1 MAMQDLAQLAAATH
15 WRDPIIIVG
24 ANPVGLITALGL
36 AYYRIPSIVVEE
48 GAGTS
53 LESNQLALLDQ
64 STFAI
69 LDTWSK
75 SGQQIVAN
83 GVIPTAERVLF
94 RKSQLYRAPLA
105 THEPGASYPRLLNIH
120 QATLEHLLL
129 QILQRMGGCQVLWQH
144 SVRGMVQDHQGVDI
158 ELATPA
164 GNKYLRAPYLLVT
177 NGPPT
182 PMHNALGMDHADITP
197 DQHFLSLDIL
207 TKLENPHERWYW
219 FDAPFN
225 SGYITQLHPLPDGVV
240 RVVYQLRPGEDQAA
254 IGRPD
259 ALQQRIV
266 NMLGQQHPFEVI
278 ALNTH
283 SYQRRVIEQF
293 KHGRLL
299 FLGNAAHSLSLF
311 GASEVN
317 SGAQDAW
324 NLVWKL
330 ALVRAGLAIEESLL
344 DTYHIE
350 RHAAS
355 AAYLEST
362 ADTMSFLTPPHGL
375 AQWKRNTT
383 LRLSQPFRVMR
394 NSIQLGDSSGPYT
407 YQNSPVFSDDHR
419 LYLGGRFTQLTG
431 EQSATLKR
439 FRLGPRVGTHAPA
452 LTLPNADTGMPVS
465 LLARSAQ
472 GFIALCFT
480 ADVEM
485 AMAVLQEVPMQVSG
499 VPISF
504 LVITPVMPAV
514 PAEAGITSVLDAEG
528 KAASAYNAGPR
539 SLYLVRPDRI
549 IAARRFDSDFNDI
562 PALLRHAVGEDV
574 VDTQSRLP
582 RTSSTASRV
591 NLPHFFQ

>member
-1 MAMQDLAQLAAATH
+1 MVSDDLAQLSAATH
-15 WRDPIIIVG
+15 WHDPIIIVG

-36 AYYRIPSIVVEE
+36 AYYRIPSVVVDE
-48 GAGTS
+48 GSGTS

-64 STFAI
+64 STLAI
-69 LDTWSK
+69 LDTWSQ

-83 GVIPTAERVLF
+83 GVIPTGERVLF

-105 THEPGASYPRLLNIH
+105 VYEPGMPYPRLLNIH

-129 QILQRMGGCQVLWQH
+129 QILQRVGGCQVLWQH
-144 SVRGMVQDHQGVDI
+144 SVRDMVQDHEGVDI
-158 ELATPA
+158 ELATPG
-164 GNKYLRAPYLLVT
+164 GNKYLRVPYLLVT

-182 PMHNALGMDHADITP
+182 PMHDALGINHTGTTP
-197 DQHFLSLDIL
+197 DQRFLSLDIL

-225 SGYITQLHPLPDGVV
+225 PGYITQLHPLPDGIV
-240 RVVYQLRPGEDQAA
+240 RVVYQLRPGEDPAA
-254 IGRPD
+254 IGRPE

-266 NMLGQQHPFEVI
+266 NMLGQRSYEVI

-283 SYQRRVIEQF
+283 SYQRRAIEQF

-299 FLGNAAHSLSLF
+299 FLGSAAHSLSLF
-311 GASEVN
+311 GASEAN

-330 ALVRAGLAIEESLL
+330 ALVRAGLAMEESLL

-350 RHAAS
+350 RHAA
-355 AAYLEST
+355 AVAYLEST
-362 ADTMSFLTPPHGL
+362 NETMSFLTPPRGL
-375 AQWKRNTT
+375 AEWKRNTT
-383 LRLSQPFRVMR
+383 LKLSQPFKVMR
-394 NSIQLGDSSGPYT
+394 NSIQLGDSSGSYT
-407 YQNSPVFSDDHR
+407 YKNSPIFSDDHR
-419 LYLGGRFTQLTG
+419 LYLGGRFTELSG

-439 FRLGPRVGTHAPA
+439 FRLGPQVGTLAPL
-452 LTLPNADTGMPVS
+452 LTLPDADTGTPVS

-472 GFIALCFT
+472 GFVALCFT

-485 AMAVLQEVPMQVSG
+485 ALAVLQQVPMQISG

-504 LVITPVMPAV
+504 LVITPLMPAV
-514 PAEAGITSVLDAEG
+514 PAEGGITIVLDADH
-528 KAASAYNAGPR
+528 KAANAYNTGPR
-539 SLYLVRPDRI
+539 SLYLIRPDRV

-574 VDTQSRLP
+574 VDTQSRIRRPETKL
-582 RTSSTASRV
+582 SAS
-591 NLPHFFQ
+591 Q